1 MLKKTSFKAFTL
13 AEVLITLGVIGI
25 VVAMTLPALIG
36 NYQKKVLE
44 TRYKRSVAVIS
55 NAVDYMMAKNEV
67 YGDMSALP
75 IFQCQDTKC
84 IADEFA
90 SYIPTVLKANFD
102 DYYVDLDLRFLQYKT
117 NPAYSPIASAFFP
130 PAYAGMVVNGQYW
143 NIAFLSG
150 GLFVTN
156 DGAYYGVIGFVNEDT
171 GSRENPNS
179 MVLILDV
186 NGAQSPNIVG
196 HDFFELLVNKHGK
209 VQDMTCLSNGSCL
222 DETWQDKFADIDVF
236 AR

>member
-1 MLKKTSFKAFTL
+1 
-13 AEVLITLGVIGI
+13 
-25 VVAMTLPALIG
+25 MTLPSLIG

-102 DYYVDLDLRFLQYKT
+102 DYYVDLERSYCCALWFAFYFLL
-117 NPAYSPIASAFFP
+117 ASFWTLHF
-130 PAYAGMVVNGQYW
+130 M
-143 NIAFLSG
+143 
-150 GLFVTN
+150 
-156 DGAYYGVIGFVNEDT
+156 
-171 GSRENPNS
+171 
-179 MVLILDV
+179 
-186 NGAQSPNIVG
+186 
-196 HDFFELLVNKHGK
+196 
-209 VQDMTCLSNGSCL
+209 
-222 DETWQDKFADIDVF
+222 
-236 AR
+236 

>member
-55 NAVDYMMAKNEV
+55 NAIDYMMAKNEV

-75 IFQCQDTKC
+75 IFRCQDTKC

-90 SYIPTVLKANFD
+90 AYIPSVVKANFD
-102 DYYVDLDLRFLQYKT
+102 DYYVDLDLRFQQYKT

-130 PAYAGMVVNGQYW
+130 PAYAGLVPGSWW
-143 NIAFLSG
+143 NRVFLG
-150 GLFVTN
+150 GAILGTN
-156 DGAYYGVIGFVNEDT
+156 DGAYYGIVAAVNDET

-186 NGAQSPNIVG
+186 NGTQSPNIVG
-196 HDFFELLVNKHGK
+196 HDFFELLVDKHGR

-222 DETWQDKFADIDVF
+222 DETWQEKFADVNIF
-236 AR
+236 TM